1 MLVFSQI
8 TDAAAYMLAQQSDH
22 SFVNSFRCDDVIA
35 AMDGL
40 FLQERACIF
49 RYRICVTPQ
58 RPFSVKCTQRPF
70 TLES

>member
-8 TDAAAYMLAQQSDH
+8 TDAAAYMAAQQSDH
-22 SFVNSFRCDDVIA
+22 SFVKSFRCDDVIA
-35 AMDGL
+35 AMDGP
-40 FLQERACIF
+40 FLRERACMV

-58 RPFSVKCTQRPF
+58 RPFFVKCTQRSF